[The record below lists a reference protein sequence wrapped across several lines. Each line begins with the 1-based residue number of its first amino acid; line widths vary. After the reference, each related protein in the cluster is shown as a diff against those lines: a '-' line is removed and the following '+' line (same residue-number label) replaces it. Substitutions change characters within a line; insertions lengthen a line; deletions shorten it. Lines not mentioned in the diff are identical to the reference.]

1 MIVKYELEVN
11 PIALEKS
18 FKRLINLTY
27 KLLPMREE
35 GGEWQKLLETIMEEL
50 VGLDRL
56 CYGSQS
62 ELLILICK
70 LEGLI
75 TLTDDKDFALYRR
88 VIFECLTLLNE
99 LKNELIR

>member
-11 PIALEKS
+11 SILLEKN

-35 GGEWQKLLETIMEEL
+35 GGEWEKLLETILEEL

-62 ELLILICK
+62 ELFILICK
-70 LEGLI
+70 LEGLFA
-75 TLTDDKDFALYRR
+75 LTEESNFNLYRR

-99 LKNELIR
+99 LKNELIK

>member
-1 MIVKYELEVN
+1 MMIKYDLKVN
-11 PIALEKS
+11 STVLDKN
-18 FKRLINLTY
+18 FNRLINLTY

-50 VGLDRL
+50 IGLDRL

-62 ELLILICK
+62 ELFILICK
-70 LEGLI
+70 LEGLGA
-75 TLTDDKDFALYRR
+75 LTEEKDFPLYRR

-99 LKNELIR
+99 LKNELTR

>member
-1 MIVKYELEVN
+1 MIIKYELEVN
-11 PIALEKS
+11 PIALEKN

-35 GGEWQKLLETIMEEL
+35 GGEWEKLLETILEEL

-70 LEGLI
+70 LEGLA
-75 TLTDDKDFALYRR
+75 TLKEENDFTLYRR

-99 LKNELIR
+99 LKDELIR

>member
-1 MIVKYELEVN
+1 MIIKYELEVN
-11 PIALEKS
+11 PIALEKN

-35 GGEWQKLLETIMEEL
+35 GGEWEKLLETILEEL

-70 LEGLI
+70 LEGLA
-75 TLTDDKDFALYRR
+75 TLTEENDFTLYRR

-99 LKNELIR
+99 LKDEFIR

>member
-11 PIALEKS
+11 PILLEKN

-62 ELLILICK
+62 QLFILICK
-70 LEGLI
+70 LEGLAM
-75 TLTDDKDFALYRR
+75 LTEEKDFSLYRR
-88 VIFECLTLLNE
+88 VIFECLTLLSE
-99 LKNELIR
+99 LKNELIG

>member
-1 MIVKYELEVN
+1 MITKYELEVN
-11 PIALEKS
+11 PIALEKN

-35 GGEWQKLLETIMEEL
+35 GGEWEKLLETILEEL

-70 LEGLI
+70 LEGLA
-75 TLTDDKDFALYRR
+75 TLTEENDFTLYPPAT
-88 VIFECLTLLNE
+88 EPND
-99 LKNELIR
+99 

>member
-11 PIALEKS
+11 PTVLDKN
-18 FKRLINLTY
+18 FNRLINLTY

-50 VGLDRL
+50 IGLDRL

-62 ELLILICK
+62 ELFILICK
-70 LEGLI
+70 LEGLSA
-75 TLTDDKDFALYRR
+75 LTEEKDFPLYRR

-99 LKNELIR
+99 LKNELTR